1 MKQFVRKIGN
11 MKINLNET
19 VTTSNKDISLEEIK
33 DCFEQFKPLMRERL
47 MEQAIKDL
55 DCLKLEEQIR
65 NYLEENTDLI
75 KPEKHIEVY
84 VHASDEQIKEGKM
97 TVSLVALDDYG
108 KEMIGKIN
116 KHE

>member
-1 MKQFVRKIGN
+1 MKQYVRKIGN

-33 DCFEQFKPLMRERL
+33 DCLEQFKPLIRERL
-47 MEQAIKDL
+47 MEQATKDL
-55 DCLKLEEQIR
+55 DCSKLKEQIR

-84 VHASDEQIKEGKM
+84 AYASDEQIQEGKI
-97 TVSLVALDDYG
+97 TVSFIALDDYG
-108 KEMIGKIN
+108 KEMIGKIHN
-116 KHE
+116 NE

>member
-1 MKQFVRKIGN
+1 

-19 VTTSNKDISLEEIK
+19 VTTSNKNISLEEIK
-33 DCFEQFKPLMRERL
+33 DCFEQVKPLMRERL

-55 DCLKLEEQIR
+55 DCSKLEEQIR

-84 VHASDEQIKEGKM
+84 AHASDEQIKEGKM
-97 TVSLVALDDYG
+97 SVSFIALDDYG
-108 KEMIGKIN
+108 KEMIRKIHN
-116 KHE
+116 NE